1 MADFSYIGPGRT
13 IASSPYGFTI
23 QERDGTYYD
32 FVPRS
37 VFEKGVVEGDKQY
50 YFPSVLSTPDF
61 FDQARQNSRYLTT
74 EAIEKQVGK
83 DFTQDLKKYGYED
96 TDGYLFPL
104 QSTGGQYFT
113 SWVDQNIGSLSS
125 YEIGDTYESNGLNI
139 KRGQITGIGSYEG
152 QPVFTYDTAGSSEP
166 IKQGWISYNPETGGG
181 KPNAYWFIPGKENK
195 FAKTLGVIGGG
206 LIALGTAG
214 LAGIGPLAA
223 GSGAAA
229 GAGAAGG
236 AALGSGLS
244 TTAAG
249 TTGLTAG
256 AAGAAGIS
264 APAGFTLAP
273 GVGSTLAGGTG
284 LLGASNFYGVGETG
298 LIPGATEGLQI
309 PTAPGLS
316 SMGGG
321 TGLLAPVE
329 GGMVSQLGLV
339 PAGATPVLGDPRSFI
354 NDPNLL
360 DNTVFSTDYLAAPG
374 AAATGGSQISNV
386 LRAANALMGQPQQ
399 AQQMGMGMGGGRQAG
414 AVDYSGVLGLL
425 AQQARTPGVSSL
437 AAPAQLQPMFQPTL
451 LPNVLSLLG

>member
-1 MADFSYIGPGRT
+1 MATYLGQVQRT
-13 IASSPYGFTI
+13 AENVPIAFHF
-23 QERDGTYYD
+23 ERGGQYFE

-37 VFEKGVVEGDKQY
+37 VFAKGVVKDDTQY
-50 YFPSVLSTPDF
+50 YFPSVLTPEFYDSL
-61 FDQARQNSRYLTT
+61 AANSEFVKIDDLKET
-74 EAIEKQVGK
+74 VGNEIVR
-83 DFTQDLKKYGYED
+83 DLKKQGFDDDAGYVFQMAPI
-96 TDGYLFPL
+96 DGGY
-104 QSTGGQYFT
+104 T
-113 SWVDQNIGSLSS
+113 SWLDSGAGKLDSYKIGTTTQGGGFD
-125 YEIGDTYESNGLNI
+125 YKFGP
-139 KRGQITGIGSYEG
+139 ITGLTTNRNTGERVYA
-152 QPVFTYDTAGSSEP
+152 YDTAGSSEP
-166 IKQGWISYNPETGGG
+166 IKQGWIQYNPEQDTGEFQ
-181 KPNAYWFIPGKENK
+181 AYYFIPGKENK
-195 FAKTLGVIGGG
+195 FAKALGVVGGG

-223 GSGAAA
+223 GAGGAAT
-229 GAGAAGG
+229 GG

-249 TTGLTAG
+249 TTGLTTG
-256 AAGAAGIS
+256 AAGLGLS

-273 GVGSTLAGGTG
+273 SVGSTLAGGGAG

-298 LIPGATEGLQI
+298 LIPGAAEGLQI

-329 GGMVSQLGLV
+329 GGMVSQLGFV
-339 PAGATPVLGDPRSFI
+339 PVGATPALGDPRSFI

-399 AQQMGMGMGGGRQAG
+399 QQQMGMGMGGGRQPG
-414 AVDYSGVLGLL
+414 SVDYSGVLGLL
-425 AQQARTPGVSSL
+425 QQQARTPGVSSL
-437 AAPAQLQPMFQPTL
+437 AVPAQLQPMFQPTL
-451 LPNVLSLLG
+451 LPNVMSLLG